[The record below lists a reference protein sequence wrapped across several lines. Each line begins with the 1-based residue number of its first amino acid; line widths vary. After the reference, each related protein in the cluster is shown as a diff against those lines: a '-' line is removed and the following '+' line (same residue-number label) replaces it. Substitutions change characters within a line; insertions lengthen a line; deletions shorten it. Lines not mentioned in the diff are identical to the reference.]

1 MSRSPY
7 ESFPGASGGMRTVR
21 KYSCKRGRMDFE
33 SDAYW
38 VWVIREV
45 VKPWVDKVKALPPIV
60 AI

>member
-33 SDAYW
+33 RAEY
-38 VWVIREV
+38 
-45 VKPWVDKVKALPPIV
+45 
-60 AI
+60 